1 MASTVKKCRVC
12 GKEYEACRSANR
24 TAGVFRWQEV
34 ACSPE
39 CGAIYLQRVE
49 ESRGIRPKK
58 AEKPERH
65 KRSASVAVEVP
76 AVLISTSDEADK
88 APEEE

>member
-1 MASTVKKCRVC
+1 MKLAVAQT
-12 GKEYEACRSANR
+12 ELP
-24 TAGVFRWQEV
+24 VFSVGRV

-58 AEKPERH
+58 AEKLERH
-65 KRSASVAVEVP
+65 KRSTSVPVEVP
-76 AVLISTSDEADK
+76 AVLMSTSDEADK